1 MRSDRMVDAKTKVT
15 LVGTVL
21 AKQGTEFIYEGET
34 AECETCKVKK
44 ACNNLIIGRKYRIVS
59 VRSTHHEC
67 VIHLNGATAVEVME
81 APITVLINADMAI
94 VNSKIKIDLSCNKSD
109 CRSYSLCRPD
119 GVMDG
124 EKYVVT
130 DVLGNTSDI
139 CAKGRALKLVDIRP
153 A

>member
-1 MRSDRMVDAKTKVT
+1 MADAKTKVT

-21 AKQGTEFIYEGET
+21 AKQGIEFIYEGET

-44 ACNNLIIGRKYRIVS
+44 ACHNLMIGRKYRIVS

-67 VIHLNGATAVEVME
+67 AIHLNGATAVEVME

-94 VNSKIKIDLSCNKSD
+94 VNSKIKIDLSCNRND

-124 EKYVVT
+124 EKYIVT
-130 DVLGNTSDI
+130 DVLGNASDI
-139 CAKGRALKLVDIRP
+139 CTKGRALKLVDIRP